1 MKNKKKILYTILLN
15 SSLVSFAFS
24 ISCKQP
30 ENKVDNLEFSN
41 LTSILKENQVI
52 IKFTTQNSEIK
63 FNQGI
68 IHLKEI
74 ETNNLIQLNIKT
86 HNKID
91 EYILLIDNV
100 NIKEN
105 QTYELEKI
113 ELFNNENKNKIII
126 LAKNGTTTTFN
137 TKKETKTEEPIQE
150 PGSQPEPK
158 PNPSPGVNTQTNPQ
172 VDKPTDQK
180 EPAPSDDPSIN
191 NLTTEE
197 SEYNYVVKTL
207 LHNVD
212 DNTIN
217 VEFGKPINSNNDL
230 EFTLFVLESDNVL
243 EYKINKNKNIEF
255 NNISFNLNT
264 LKENSLYEVF
274 KLSVNGQDLPI
285 QSLIINTKQ
294 EETNKP
300 SLLTLD
306 YELNTSEVHKNI
318 KLSFNTEVNH
328 FLPNS
333 VYEGVLVLNDKET
346 SEKTYVLFNYQKST
360 TPNLNNIVIPLTDE
374 YDSEDSA
381 LDNPQVEILLN
392 KQFEVDSIHFREQG
406 ANDFL
411 DFALNKS
418 NNVSLILNTT
428 DSSVK
433 YSNFMFSV
441 NGQNI
446 EGSFNLIGELQNPE
460 VIINNDL
467 GGEFKLNVT
476 KETNGSYKFVIEN
489 ANLNTSYYLHK
500 IISNEQRIY
509 PESNIDKTKLILK
522 NTRPEFD
529 KEILNIDNESIN
541 NGFSQLIT
549 LNYFELLKYNI
560 QPTTL
565 ELEVSQNQEIIYLKH
580 KEINQENKTITFVWD
595 NEKLLNS
602 FNINKII
609 SYSQSF
615 EIEKNINTGLTSNTV
630 TIQNETLNNLL
641 TEQNFI
647 NINKWWI
654 KSYKEEFQK
663 NPLVFLFKN
672 LKTANNN
679 RFKLNNFDFNFDNL
693 EIEKNSISYTTIDN
707 NSLRINFKFKSN
719 ENLSKEYSII
729 VNNFWQES
737 DFSIKNPNNIDLT
750 NIITLTNTGRS
761 AIINQINQEFQE
773 FKDTD
778 DLDASLG
785 AKTLYKI
792 PFNNSK
798 LSQYFNIDNSL
809 KLYDTT
815 NHELYLVLYGQTE
828 GSPSNQKTT
837 PFNALNM
844 IQYKILAKF
853 NKSASNESIYKNAI
867 LNNWISGFTLE
878 NNLYKEFIKSMPDTF
893 KNLEIFNRY
902 FGFKDKNT
910 NLQELVQTINQTN
923 DFKEKTRLLLE
934 KTNLSNFFNQ
944 VLEITKNKYNP
955 PITNQSQ
962 LIKLNNVSID
972 MQGQN
977 QILVA
982 DFEIIPLTSQIIDNR
997 LTIKPNNNFVSDQF
1011 TIRLIK

>member
-68 IHLKEI
+68 IYLKEI
-74 ETNNLIQLNIKT
+74 ETNNIIQLNIKT

-113 ELFNNENKNKIII
+113 ELFNDENKNKIII
-126 LAKNGTTTTFN
+126 LAKNDTTTTFN

-150 PGSQPEPK
+150 PGSQPEPEPTPK
-158 PNPSPGVNTQTNPQ
+158 PGDNTQPNLKDGKQ
-172 VDKPTDQK
+172 IEQK
-180 EPAPSDDPSIN
+180 EPTPSEEPSTGQPN
-191 NLTTEE
+191 PNEPVH
-197 SEYNYVVKTL
+197 NYLVKTIT
-207 LHNVD
+207 HNVD
-212 DNTIN
+212 NNTIN
-217 VEFGKPINSNNDL
+217 VEFSKVINSNNDL

-294 EETNKP
+294 PEANKP

-381 LDNPQVEILLN
+381 LHNPQVEILLN

-446 EGSFNLIGELQNPE
+446 EGSFNLIGELQNPQ

-489 ANLNTSYYLHK
+489 ANLSTSYYLQK
-500 IISNEQRIY
+500 IINDEQIIY

-549 LNYFELLKYNI
+549 LNYFELLKYNV

-565 ELEVSQNQEIIYLKH
+565 ELEVSQNQEITYLKH

-630 TIQNETLNNLL
+630 TIRNETLNNLL

-672 LKTANNN
+672 LKTVNNN

-693 EIEKNSISYTTIDN
+693 DIDKNSINYTTIDN

-719 ENLSKEYSII
+719 ENLSKEYSIT

-737 DFSIKNPNNIDLT
+737 DFSIKNPNNIDLS
-750 NIITLTNTGRS
+750 NVITLTNTGRLTT
-761 AIINQINQEFQE
+761 INQINQEFQE

-792 PFNNSK
+792 PFNNTK

-923 DFKEKTRLLLE
+923 DFKEKTKFLLE
-934 KTNLSNFFNQ
+934 KTKLSNFFNQ
-944 VLEITKNKYNP
+944 VLEIAKNKYNP

-962 LIKLNNVSID
+962 LIRLNNVSID

-982 DFEIIPLTSQIIDNR
+982 DFEIIPLTSQIIDNK

>member
-158 PNPSPGVNTQTNPQ
+158 PNPSPGVNTQTNAQ

-180 EPAPSDDPSIN
+180 EPVPSDDPSIN
-191 NLTTEE
+191 HPTTEE

-294 EETNKP
+294 PETNKP
-300 SLLTLD
+300 SLLILD
-306 YELNTSEVHKNI
+306 YELNTSEVNKNI
-318 KLSFNTEVNH
+318 KLSFNTEVND

-406 ANDFL
+406 ANDFV

-446 EGSFNLIGELQNPE
+446 EGSFNLTGELQSPE

-489 ANLNTSYYLHK
+489 SNLNTSYYLQK
-500 IISNEQRIY
+500 IVNDEQIIY

-549 LNYFELLKYNI
+549 LNYSELLKYNV

-615 EIEKNINTGLTSNTV
+615 EIEKNINTGLTSNTG
-630 TIQNETLNNLL
+630 TIPNETLNNLL
-641 TEQNFI
+641 TQQNFI

-693 EIEKNSISYTTIDN
+693 DIDKNSINYTTIDN

-761 AIINQINQEFQE
+761 ATINQINQEFQE

-792 PFNNSK
+792 QFNNSK